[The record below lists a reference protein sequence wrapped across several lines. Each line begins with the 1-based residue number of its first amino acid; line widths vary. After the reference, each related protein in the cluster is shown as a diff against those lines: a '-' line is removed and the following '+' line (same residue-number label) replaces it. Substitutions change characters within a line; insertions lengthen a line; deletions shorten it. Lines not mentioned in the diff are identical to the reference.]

1 MVPRWRPEGTV
12 VALPWRGLEKNDMA
26 ISVQST
32 NRFAQSSLAAGDGL
46 VVTWPGSVVTSAN
59 TIHAIVGSGANALTV
74 QGFVSASGATS
85 NAVQFS
91 SGNHMIVVEATGTVL
106 AAQGFGL
113 NLAAGGNTIVNS
125 GVIYGASGGIQIGA
139 GAATSITNYN
149 TIVTAS
155 DGILSNGSR
164 LNLYNVGVIDATFDG
179 VDAFLAQG
187 AAIINTGSIIG
198 RGDNALDLSNFDD
211 VVINDGYLQGGNGV
225 LLGGGNDLFDGRNG
239 TQVGIVDG
247 GLGSDTIYG
256 GVGADSLDGGGGVD
270 LLFGGGG
277 GDTINGG
284 SDGDLIVGGAGGDVL
299 TGGSGGDLFVFLAG
313 DNGDNILD
321 WNAGGARDGIDLRAV
336 FDAGGYSGFT
346 AIQDGVLAIFQNGA
360 ASDIYAYGQFMVRIQ
375 NTVAAALVQD
385 QSWLLV
391 Q

>member
-1 MVPRWRPEGTV
+1 
-12 VALPWRGLEKNDMA
+12 MA

-155 DGILSNGSR
+155 DGIHSNGSR

-284 SDGDLIVGGAGGDVL
+284 SDGDLIVGGAGGDVMS
-299 TGGSGGDLFVFLAG
+299 GGNGGDLFVFALG
-313 DNGDNILD
+313 DQGDLITDL
-321 WNAGGARDGIDLRAV
+321 NAGGVRDGFDLRTV
-336 FDAGGYSGFT
+336 FDQTGFAGTDPRGAG
-346 AIQDGVLAIFQNGA
+346 ILGVLQNGA
-360 ASDIYAYGQFMVRIQ
+360 DTDVYVFGTFYFRIQ
-375 NTVAAALVQD
+375 GVVAAAIDDSYFIFQ
-385 QSWLLV
+385 
-391 Q
+391 

>member
-1 MVPRWRPEGTV
+1 MVT
-12 VALPWRGLEKNDMA
+12 
-26 ISVQST
+26 SVQST
-32 NRFAQSSLAAGDGL
+32 ALFSQFSLGAGDGL
-46 VVTWPGSVVTSAN
+46 VVTWPGSVIISGPT
-59 TIHAIVGSGANALTV
+59 THAIVGAGANALTV

-91 SGNHMIVVEATGTVL
+91 SGNHTIVVEATGTVL
-106 AAQGFGL
+106 AAQGNGL

-125 GVIYGASGGIQIGA
+125 GVIYGGSGGIQIGA
-139 GAATSITNYN
+139 GAATSVTNYN
-149 TIVTAS
+149 TILTSGS
-155 DGILSNGSR
+155 DGIISNGSR
-164 LNLYNVGVIDATFDG
+164 LNLYNVGVIDAAFDG
-179 VDAFLAQG
+179 VDAFSAQG

-198 RGDNALDLSNFDD
+198 RIDNALDLSNFDD
-211 VVINDGYLQGGNGV
+211 VVINNGYLQGGNGV
-225 LLGGGNDLFDGRNG
+225 SLGGGNDLFDGRNG
-239 TQVGIVDG
+239 TQVGFVDG
-247 GLGSDTIYG
+247 GSGNDTIYG
-256 GVGADSLDGGGGVD
+256 GAGADSLFGNLGVD
-270 LLFGGGG
+270 MLFGGGG

-284 SDGDLIVGGAGGDVL
+284 TDGDLIVGGTGGDVL